1 MGCPMVV
8 PWLSHGCP
16 IFGPT
21 AVAMV
26 ALLALPHR
34 FRSRVVAA
42 VVAMVAVEAVMAVV
56 VVVLVVLVVLGVVV
70 LGRRGGGVGPLPLRE
85 QGQWE
90 QAEDIRNR
98 VDSFTAHI

>member
-56 VVVLVVLVVLGVVV
+56 VVLVVLVVLGVVV
-70 LGRRGGGVGPLPLRE
+70 LGRRGGVGPPPLA
-85 QGQWE
+85 GAWGNG
-90 QAEDIRNR
+90 NR
-98 VDSFTAHI
+98 Q

>member
-26 ALLALPHR
+26 ALLAPPRR
-34 FRSRVVAA
+34 FRSCVVAA
-42 VVAMVAVEAVMAVV
+42 VVAMVAVEAVMAV

-70 LGRRGGGVGPLPLRE
+70 LGRRGGGVGPPPLAGAGAMGTGRRHS
-85 QGQWE
+85 Q
-90 QAEDIRNR
+90 
-98 VDSFTAHI
+98 

>member
-1 MGCPMVV
+1 
-8 PWLSHGCP
+8 
-16 IFGPT
+16 
-21 AVAMV
+21 MV

-42 VVAMVAVEAVMAVV
+42 VVAMVAVEAVMAV